1 MWELELIFVYFFLFM
16 WGGKKCLYLVIKF
29 ILYIVGS
36 FIFLLIGVLG
46 ISLYGLNELILNLE
60 LLGN

>member
-1 MWELELIFVYFFLFM
+1 MWELELIFVYLFLFM

-36 FIFLLIGVLG
+36 FVFLLLG
-46 ISLYGLNELILNLE
+46 ILGMSLYSFNELILNFE
-60 LLGN
+60 LLIN